1 VISKRQLEWLTM
13 KKVLIYVIFVIGV
26 VSCHLGCKNIIA
38 HKLESNERWDALNY
52 LKTLKVQGRLP
63 GFHADDRGQV
73 TFGASEI
80 LLGTKMKYPLKVN
93 FFIQKKDEQQLY
105 IYEVSKDAPDAS
117 WILSK
122 AWEKSSQQ
130 GTVSLIT
137 EGAKGSP

>member
-1 VISKRQLEWLTM
+1 
-13 KKVLIYVIFVIGV
+13 
-26 VSCHLGCKNIIA
+26 
-38 HKLESNERWDALNY
+38 
-52 LKTLKVQGRLP
+52 
-63 GFHADDRGQV
+63 
-73 TFGASEI
+73 
-80 LLGTKMKYPLKVN
+80 MKYPLKVN